1 LSKDRGGG
9 KEFLLIGLVTEHV
22 RGGHYAERRRKI
34 RTAHDGFEEKL
45 EYQEY
50 TMEKLNEVILSQQ
63 NQLDKLEE
71 NLVLLR
77 EKLATTLH
85 RDDRL
90 GE

>member
-1 LSKDRGGG
+1 MQNGEEKFEQRMTVL
-9 KEFLLIGLVTEHV
+9 
-22 RGGHYAERRRKI
+22 
-34 RTAHDGFEEKL
+34 EEKL

>member
-1 LSKDRGGG
+1 MQSGEG
-9 KEFLLIGLVTEHV
+9 KFEQRMTVL
-22 RGGHYAERRRKI
+22 
-34 RTAHDGFEEKL
+34 EEKL

-50 TMEKLNEVILSQQ
+50 TMEKLNDVILSQQ

-71 NLVLLR
+71 NLVLLH
-77 EKLATTLH
+77 EKMAGTLN

>member
-1 LSKDRGGG
+1 MQNGEEKFEQRMT
-9 KEFLLIGLVTEHV
+9 V
-22 RGGHYAERRRKI
+22 
-34 RTAHDGFEEKL
+34 FEEKL

>member
-1 LSKDRGGG
+1 MQNGEG
-9 KEFLLIGLVTEHV
+9 KFEQRMTVL
-22 RGGHYAERRRKI
+22 
-34 RTAHDGFEEKL
+34 EEKL